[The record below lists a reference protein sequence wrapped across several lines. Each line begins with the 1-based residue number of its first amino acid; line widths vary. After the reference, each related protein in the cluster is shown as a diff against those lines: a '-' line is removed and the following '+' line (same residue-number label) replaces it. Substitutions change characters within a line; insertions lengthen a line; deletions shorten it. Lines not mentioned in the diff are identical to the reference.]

1 MDPAEVAKRG
11 LTCLVYDILEGDTRL
26 DLRELGFPTVE
37 LPAKSKMLSTIQEV
51 IGVCLDPKIKQFL
64 DEQDYDFDGLVIK
77 LCDLEQKKQKS
88 DQN

>member
-37 LPAKSKMLSTIQEV
+37 LPAKSKTLSTIQEV